1 MTLPVTIFTWIMA
14 VLPILVLLVLMVK
27 LQMGAVKA
35 APIGLCVSAVS
46 ALIVYKASIPHV
58 FMEMLKGVWSA
69 LPILIVVWTAIL
81 LYEVVNEAKAFQVF
95 RKSMGKVTQNELLQ
109 IMLLAWVFTSFLQGI
124 TGFGVPVAV
133 GAPLL
138 IGIGMR
144 PFWAVIIPLLA
155 HTWGNTYGTLGAAW
169 DSLAIQANMVD
180 NVAMLNATSLWATA
194 FIWIWN
200 FTSGMML
207 CWFYGKGKALKKG
220 FPAVLVISTI
230 HGGGQMLGSQ
240 FNTTLACF
248 VPTVV
253 AIGAIVVLGRTPW
266 YKDPW
271 RVEES
276 PVMDRSAGSAE
287 EEDAPEDMS
296 VLQAFLP
303 YIVLTIL
310 TLVILLV
317 RPIKEFLGQVK
328 LGFAFPGMVTGYGYE
343 DPAADP
349 FSPLAIFTHAGMFL
363 LVSAIFGFF
372 YFKSKGWLHAD
383 SGEMI
388 GRRTVKKTIP
398 SSISV
403 ICFIAMS
410 KVMGGTGQTTVM
422 AQGIAGVMGEAYVA
436 LSPIVGLLGSF
447 MTSSNMASNILFGSF
462 QLATANFL
470 GLNPAPVLGAQTA
483 GGAIGAAIC
492 PGNIVLG
499 CTTAGIMGQE
509 GKVLQKVLPIT
520 LAAAAIVGVIMY
532 VACILL

>member
-200 FTSGMML
+200 FTSGMMI

-230 HGGGQMLGSQ
+230 HGGGQMLVSQ
-240 FNTTLACF
+240 FNATLACF

-317 RPIKEFLGQVK
+317 KPIKEFLGQVK

-372 YFKSKGWLHAD
+372 YFKSKGWLHED
-383 SGEMI
+383 
-388 GRRTVKKTIP
+388 
-398 SSISV
+398 
-403 ICFIAMS
+403 
-410 KVMGGTGQTTVM
+410 MGGTGQTTVM

-520 LAAAAIVGVIMY
+520 LVAAAIVGAIMY

>member
-1 MTLPVTIFTWIMA
+1 M
-14 VLPILVLLVLMVK
+14 LV
-27 LQMGAVKA
+27 
-35 APIGLCVSAVS
+35 
-46 ALIVYKASIPHV
+46 
-58 FMEMLKGVWSA
+58 
-69 LPILIVVWTAIL
+69 
-81 LYEVVNEAKAFQVF
+81 
-95 RKSMGKVTQNELLQ
+95 
-109 IMLLAWVFTSFLQGI
+109 
-124 TGFGVPVAV
+124 
-133 GAPLL
+133 
-138 IGIGMR
+138 
-144 PFWAVIIPLLA
+144 
-155 HTWGNTYGTLGAAW
+155 
-169 DSLAIQANMVD
+169 
-180 NVAMLNATSLWATA
+180 
-194 FIWIWN
+194 
-200 FTSGMML
+200 
-207 CWFYGKGKALKKG
+207 
-220 FPAVLVISTI
+220 
-230 HGGGQMLGSQ
+230 SQ

-253 AIGAIVVLGRTPW
+253 AIGAIVVLGRIPW

-317 RPIKEFLGQVK
+317 KPIKEFLGQVK

-470 GLNPAPVLGAQTA
+470 GLNPATVLGAQTA

-520 LAAAAIVGVIMY
+520 LAAAAIVGAIMY